1 MNFSTFLFLMF
12 CRWNITIYTGKV
24 FPIVFWMKSLRFS
37 KLKYAVTSKLCL
49 ILENFGSTD
58 LYCCCT
64 GSQFGG
70 PVSLESP
77 ALMLLFCLVWL
88 SWRWRNLKFE
98 TQNHGN
104 DKEWKVWRK
113 QQFSLHV
120 YPCWADSQGHVHGTS
135 SQEAT
140 GSKNQRLSIRS
151 ASKSRVSKK
160 EIQNW
165 WGLKWCSRLPRVW

>member
-1 MNFSTFLFLMF
+1 MYSLTFFFLMF

-58 LYCCCT
+58 LYCCCM

-77 ALMLLFCLVWL
+77 ALMLLFCLIDSVGGGEIY
-88 SWRWRNLKFE
+88 S
-98 TQNHGN
+98 
-104 DKEWKVWRK
+104 D
-113 QQFSLHV
+113 SLWSENC
-120 YPCWADSQGHVHGTS
+120 Y
-135 SQEAT
+135 
-140 GSKNQRLSIRS
+140 
-151 ASKSRVSKK
+151 
-160 EIQNW
+160 
-165 WGLKWCSRLPRVW
+165 